1 MAIVRIGQ
9 FTDIHDAPG
18 FGKTKAIA
26 EFLNSG
32 KVDIGYLGGDFVQA
46 GRYMKIL
53 QEKMQKQDL
62 AGLNK
67 DDQQLFQVY
76 AQMQGFLAE
85 NSLEEIKEQLA
96 QIDKKNDELKGIE
109 QMVKFYEQN
118 QKKIN
123 DNKKKYDSLI
133 EQSQK
138 GVKEM
143 MQTAESDLKTI
154 DQIISG
160 VTIPLLGVAG
170 NHDPGFIYQLM
181 PHIKWAEKGI
191 QVVKGIRFAG
201 APNLTQYDCAVQQQT
216 GYYEGMEF
224 EAPADPSKLEALVKQ
239 HGKEKVYAEIGF
251 GNESFLSTEIEEGV
265 GYGFEI
271 KHKDKNKLKILF
283 GISGKM
289 NM

>member
-160 VTIPLLGVAG
+160 VTIPLL
-170 NHDPGFIYQLM
+170 
-181 PHIKWAEKGI
+181 
-191 QVVKGIRFAG
+191 
-201 APNLTQYDCAVQQQT
+201 
-216 GYYEGMEF
+216 
-224 EAPADPSKLEALVKQ
+224 
-239 HGKEKVYAEIGF
+239 
-251 GNESFLSTEIEEGV
+251 
-265 GYGFEI
+265 
-271 KHKDKNKLKILF
+271 
-283 GISGKM
+283 
-289 NM
+289 